1 MIFIVGIGGGIGAIF
16 RYALGNYVN
25 KKVKTNFPDGTFVIN
40 ILGSFILG
48 LLNHLY
54 LDKSISTTMW
64 LFIGVGILGGFTT
77 FSTFGYE
84 SIQLLVA
91 KKYKTAL
98 SYIILSTIISICS
111 AYVGF
116 HIFR

>member
-1 MIFIVGIGGGIGAIF
+1 MMIIIGIGGGIGAIC

-25 KKVKTNFPDGTFVIN
+25 KKHTTIFPFGTFVIN

-48 LLNHLY
+48 LTNHLY
-54 LDKSISTTMW
+54 LDQSISTTMW

-84 SIQLLVA
+84 AIQLILS
-91 KKYKTAL
+91 KKFKTAL
-98 SYIILSTIISICS
+98 SYIILSTIISIFC
-111 AYVGF
+111 AYIGF
-116 HIFR
+116 HLFR

>member
-1 MIFIVGIGGGIGAIF
+1 MVIVGLGGGIGAVF

-25 KKVKTNFPDGTFVIN
+25 KRAKTNFPFGTFVIN

-48 LLNHLY
+48 LINHLY
-54 LDKSISTTMW
+54 LDKSISTTLW

-84 SIQLLVA
+84 AILLLLA
-91 KKYKTAL
+91 KKYKAAL
-98 SYIILSTIISICS
+98 SYIILSTIISICG
-111 AYVGF
+111 AYIGF

>member
-1 MIFIVGIGGGIGAIF
+1 MIIIGIGGGIGAIC
-16 RYALGNYVN
+16 RYALGNFISN
-25 KKVKTNFPDGTFVIN
+25 KFKTSFPFGTFVIN
-40 ILGSFILG
+40 IIGSFILG
-48 LLNHLY
+48 LTNHFY
-54 LDKSISTTMW
+54 LEKSISTTLW

-84 SIQLLVA
+84 AIQLLLT

-98 SYIILSTIISICS
+98 SYIILSTIISIIG
-111 AYVGF
+111 AYIGF